1 MKSPFLHIL
10 KKEFISFSRD
20 RVGMIAILIVPMFA
34 LLLFNQVISTDMNNV
49 NVMAVVQKPSERA
62 SQFLQPLRENSIFNF
77 MGTLPSVEEGMRYFK
92 QDRIHAL
99 VVLGENFDQ
108 QVDAPMAVTTKG
120 GETPAVQI
128 ITDNSNTVIGT
139 TASYYI
145 QSALNPQ
152 HMDAISLKMLYN
164 PGLYSYYQF
173 GVGVFALF
181 IIIQS
186 VFACSSSMVKE
197 KERHSI
203 DAIIMS
209 PVSTW
214 QLLLGKLTTNFIIN
228 CIISAVALSF
238 VHYGIGLPI
247 RGSLTAV
254 ALITMI
260 CIVTT
265 MLLASFISLSSATE
279 ANALSTSITVVCLPL
294 MYFSGT
300 VFPTDSLPEWAGV
313 VSDFIYAKW
322 YIEAARKLMLQGVD
336 YTYII
341 KEVCF
346 MLINMFVFLS
356 LCIYKLKDDRWLK

>member
-34 LLLFNQVISTDMNNV
+34 LLLFNQVISTDMDHINV
-49 NVMAVVQKPSERA
+49 AAVVQKPSERTNK
-62 SQFLQPLRENSIFNF
+62 FLQPLRENSNFNF
-77 MGTLPSVEEGMRYFK
+77 YGTLPSVEEGMRYFR
-92 QDRIHAL
+92 QDKIHAL
-99 VVLGENFDQ
+99 IVLGENFDHQ
-108 QVDAPMAVTTKG
+108 ADAPIAVTTKG

-164 PGLYSYYQF
+164 PGLYSFYQF

-181 IIIQS
+181 IVIQS
-186 VFACSSSMVKE
+186 VFACSSAMVKE
-197 KERHSI
+197 RERHSI

-228 CIISAVALSF
+228 CIVSAVALSL
-238 VHYGIGLPI
+238 VHYVIGLPI
-247 RGSLTAV
+247 RGSLPV
-254 ALITMI
+254 LIFITMI
-260 CIVTT
+260 CIITT

-300 VFPTDSLPEWAGV
+300 IFPTDSLPEWASA
-313 VSDFIYAKW
+313 VSNFIYAKW
-322 YIEAARKLMLQGVD
+322 YIVAARKIMLQGVD

-341 KEVCF
+341 KDVVIL
-346 MLINMFVFLS
+346 LINMFVFLM